1 MMKTGPNSDLIGTP
15 ALKADS
21 NYSLCS
27 SNWCKLS
34 AFARTRC
41 KRCGFPGIFSFLE
54 SNQPPAVK
62 PNIFIN
68 KFLCLSS
75 IRPFTLIS
83 HFSKLQILKCDQ
95 NHLKISSVKMRNENI
110 TIEKELQIRNCVHH
124 KEVNNRLICWNPSKF
139 LPLLILLSN

>member
-62 PNIFIN
+62 PIHHIHQQIVVPLQN
-68 KFLCLSS
+68 KAIHS
-75 IRPFTLIS
+75 
-83 HFSKLQILKCDQ
+83 
-95 NHLKISSVKMRNENI
+95 
-110 TIEKELQIRNCVHH
+110 
-124 KEVNNRLICWNPSKF
+124 
-139 LPLLILLSN
+139 

>member
-1 MMKTGPNSDLIGTP
+1 MAALNYYFLRGIPNVIKGLVRSSASLKFRADSKKSTSKMMKTGPNSDLIGTP

-41 KRCGFPGIFSFLE
+41 KRCGFPGIFSFLQ

-68 KFLCLSS
+68 KLLCLCS
-75 IRPFTLIS
+75 IKPLIHNS
-83 HFSKLQILKCDQ
+83 
-95 NHLKISSVKMRNENI
+95 
-110 TIEKELQIRNCVHH
+110 
-124 KEVNNRLICWNPSKF
+124 
-139 LPLLILLSN
+139 